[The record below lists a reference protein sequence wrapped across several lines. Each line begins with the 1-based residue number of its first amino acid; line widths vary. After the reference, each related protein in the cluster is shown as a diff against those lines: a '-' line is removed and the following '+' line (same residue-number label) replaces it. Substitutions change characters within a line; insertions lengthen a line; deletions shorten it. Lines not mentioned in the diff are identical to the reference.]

1 MIEMPGVFHG
11 HRHDACRFCGSRDL
25 KRYLNLGEQPPSNS
39 FLRQEELAT
48 EQRFPL
54 DVYLCPACGLSQL
67 GYVVSAQDIFDDYV
81 YLSSTSRALVAHF
94 QALVDSVIG
103 EFQMP
108 DQPRVVDIGCNDGI
122 MLDRYPASY
131 VRIGVEPSSAGE
143 VAQSKGHH
151 VLKNFFDPLVA
162 QAIVERFGAAN
173 VVTLTNV
180 FAHIDAIGPVVEG
193 LRQLL
198 RQDGVVVIEFP
209 YVVDTVDKILFDT
222 IYHEHLSYLSV
233 TPTQALFARYG
244 MRCIRARRVA
254 IGASGPAVQLFICHD
269 AAPHAGDGSVE
280 ALVDF
285 EKNWGLSEMARYAA
299 FGQSVDDRMQQL
311 RSLVQDLRGAGKRI
325 AGFAAPA
332 KGNTLLNTAGLT
344 SREISVISD
353 NNEWKIGRLTPGS
366 HIPVVSD
373 QEFIDGKFDY
383 ALLLAWNYLDFFLE
397 KSEYIKGGGKFIVPL
412 PEPRILPA

>member
-1 MIEMPGVFHG
+1 MPGVLHG
-11 HRHDACRFCGSRDL
+11 HRHDTCRFCGSGDL
-25 KRYLNLGEQPPSNS
+25 KRYLDLGEQPPSNS
-39 FLRQEELAT
+39 FLRPEEVAA

-54 DVYLCPACGLSQL
+54 DVYLCRTCGLSQL

-94 QALVDSVIG
+94 QALIDSVIG

-108 DQPRVVDIGCNDGI
+108 AQPRVVDIGCNDGI

-143 VAQSKGHH
+143 IAAAKGHH
-151 VLKNFFDPLVA
+151 VLKSFFDPLVA

-173 VVTLTNV
+173 VVTMTNV
-180 FAHIDAIGPVVEG
+180 FAHIDAILPVVEG
-193 LRQLL
+193 LQRLL
-198 RQDGVVVIEFP
+198 RQDGIVIIEFP
-209 YVVDTVDKILFDT
+209 YIIDTVDQVLFDT

-233 TPTQALFARYG
+233 TPTQALFSRYG
-244 MRCIRARRVA
+244 MRCIQARRAA

-269 AAPHAGDGSVE
+269 AAPYAGDGSVE
-280 ALVDF
+280 ALVEF
-285 EKNWGLSEMARYAA
+285 EKNWGLSDMAPYATFA
-299 FGQSVDDRMQQL
+299 QAVGDRTQQL
-311 RSLVQDLRGAGKRI
+311 RSLVQDLRSAGKRI

-344 SREISVISD
+344 AQEITAISE
-353 NNEWKIGRLTPGS
+353 NNEWKIGRLAPGS
-366 HIPVVSD
+366 HIPVVSE
-373 QEFIDGKFDY
+373 QEFMDGKFDY

-397 KSEYIKGGGKFIVPL
+397 RSEYIKGGGKFIVPL